1 MIPTHTSVD
10 CVGRYPRPIP
20 SGGAPARSLLLRSV
34 ASAMLCIVLG
44 APASAQV
51 RHPLDPMTWQEH
63 WTLLEVLRE
72 SSHYNDSTA
81 VPLVTLLEPDK
92 TLVWS
97 WRQGQPIPRAA
108 QIVLKQQARTYEAV
122 VDLAGR
128 RLISHREVPGAQANW
143 LRGEF
148 TAMESDVKEHPEF
161 IAAMRRRGITDFTFI
176 DCGAGPP
183 GYFGIPEEEGRRV
196 AYGTCEDARQVRNS
210 WTRQIEGLVFVYD
223 MNERRVLRVVDDGVI
238 PVPRTIADYD
248 EASLGPLWEPL
259 PPITTTRPAGHGF
272 QLEGHQVTW
281 QNWSFHLRPDQRVGM
296 IISTVRY
303 RDGDRPRQVL
313 YQGYMSEIFVPYMD
327 PATSWYHRNFLD
339 IGEYV
344 AGGLAKP
351 MEPGVDCP
359 ADAAWFNQVVVEDN
373 GRPRSVP
380 RVICLFER
388 VSGDMVWRHRDG
400 AGVEG
405 RPKRDLVAR
414 MAAVLGNYDYIVDW
428 VFQHDGT
435 IRVLVG
441 ATGINEVKMVRE
453 RDALV
458 ALAER
463 GATTGTNGGTNGSS
477 NGSSMGRADAY
488 GRYVAENVVAV
499 NHDHYFNFRLD
510 LDVDGPVNSFQ
521 RDRLVTERLPDAHPR
536 RSVWVLAEETLA
548 REHDARLDMDMH
560 RPALWRVVSNGARN
574 HVGYA
579 TSYQLAPGHNV
590 HTLLS
595 ADDYPRRRAAF
606 IDHHLWVT
614 PYNADERYAAGMYPT
629 LSKPGEGLPQWTS
642 GNRGIENRDIVLW
655 YTMGMHHVARA
666 EDWPVMPVAWHSFE
680 LRPFDFFSGNPA
692 MRLPR
697 VP

>member
-1 MIPTHTSVD
+1 MTPTHPAT
-10 CVGRYPRPIP
+10 VGLGRLPQPIRARGTPLRP
-20 SGGAPARSLLLRSV
+20 LLLRTLAPAV
-34 ASAMLCIVLG
+34 LCILLG
-44 APASAQV
+44 APAAAQV
-51 RHPLDPMTWQEH
+51 SHPLDPMTWQEH
-63 WTLLEVLRE
+63 WTLVEVLRE
-72 SSHYNDSTA
+72 AGHYNDSTV
-81 VPLVTLLEPDK
+81 VPLVALHEPVK
-92 TLVWS
+92 SLVWG
-97 WRQGQPIPRAA
+97 WRRGQPIPRAA
-108 QIVLKQQARTYEAV
+108 HVVLKQQARTFEAV

-128 RLISHREVPGAQANW
+128 RLVSHREVPGAQPNW

-183 GYFGIPEEEGRRV
+183 GYFGLPEEEGRRV
-196 AYGTCEDARQVRNS
+196 AYGSCNDARQVRNT

-223 MNERRVLRVVDDGVI
+223 MNEKRVMRVIDDGVI
-238 PVPRTIADYD
+238 PVPRTVADYD
-248 EASLGPLWEPL
+248 EASLGTPWAPL
-259 PPITTTRPAGHGF
+259 PPITITRPAGHGF
-272 QLEGHQVTW
+272 QLQGHEVTW
-281 QNWSFHLRPDQRVGM
+281 QNWSFHVRPDQRAGM
-296 IISTVRY
+296 IVSTVRY
-303 RDGDRPRQVL
+303 RDGERPRQVM
-313 YQGYMSEIFVPYMD
+313 YQGNISEIFVPYMD

-344 AGGLAKP
+344 SGGLAKS

-359 ADAAWFNQVVVEDN
+359 ADAAWFSQIVVEDN

-388 VSGDMVWRHRDG
+388 VSGDMVWRHRD
-400 AGVEG
+400 ASGVEG

-453 RDALV
+453 RDAV
-458 ALAER
+458 TALAAAGTAT
-463 GATTGTNGGTNGSS
+463 GANGGAGVAAPVA
-477 NGSSMGRADAY
+477 RADAY
-488 GRYVAENVVAV
+488 GRYVAVNVVAV

-510 LDVDGPVNSFQ
+510 LDVDGPTNSFQ
-521 RDRLVTERLPDAHPR
+521 RDRLVSERLPDAHPR
-536 RSVWVLAEETLA
+536 RSVWVMVEERLA
-548 REHDARLDMDMH
+548 REQDARLDMDMH
-560 RPALWRVVSNGARN
+560 RPALWRVVSNGQRN

-595 ADDYPRRRAAF
+595 DDDYPRRRAGF

-614 PYNADERYAAGMYPT
+614 PYSAEERFAAGMYPT

-642 GNRGIENRDIVLW
+642 ANRAIENRDIVLW

-680 LRPFDFFSGNPA
+680 LRPFDFFNGNPA
-692 MRLPR
+692 MLLPR

>member
-1 MIPTHTSVD
+1 MTPTHAAPD
-10 CVGRYPRPIP
+10 GFGRLAQPVRA
-20 SGGAPARSLLLRSV
+20 GGTPLRALLLRSL
-34 ASAMLCIVLG
+34 APALLCILLG
-44 APASAQV
+44 VPAAAQV
-51 RHPLDPMTWQEH
+51 SHPLDPMTWQEH

-72 SSHYNDSTA
+72 TGHYNDSTV
-81 VPLVTLLEPDK
+81 VPLVALHEPAK
-92 TLVWS
+92 SLVWG
-97 WRQGQPIPRAA
+97 WKPGQPIPRAA
-108 QIVLKQQARTYEAV
+108 HIVLKQQARTFEAV
-122 VDLAGR
+122 VDLSGR
-128 RLISHREVPGAQANW
+128 RLVSHREVPGVQPNW

-148 TAMESDVKEHPEF
+148 TAMESDVKKHPEF
-161 IAAMRRRGITDFTFI
+161 IAAMGRRGITDFTFI

-183 GYFGIPEEEGRRV
+183 GYFGLPEEEGRRV
-196 AYGTCEDARQVRNS
+196 AYGSCQDARQVRNT

-223 MNERRVLRVVDDGVI
+223 MNERRVMRVIDDGVI
-238 PVPRTIADYD
+238 PVPRTVADYD
-248 EASLGPLWEPL
+248 EASLGTPWSPL
-259 PPITTTRPAGHGF
+259 PPITITRPAGHGF
-272 QLEGHQVTW
+272 QLDGHEVTW
-281 QNWSFHLRPDQRVGM
+281 QNWSFHVRPDQRAGM
-296 IISTVRY
+296 IVSTVRY
-303 RDGDRPRQVL
+303 RDGDRPRQVM
-313 YQGYMSEIFVPYMD
+313 YQGNISEIFVPYMD

-344 AGGLAKP
+344 SGGLAKS

-359 ADAAWFNQVVVEDN
+359 ADAAWFSQIVVEDN

-388 VSGDMVWRHRDG
+388 VSGDMVWRHRD
-400 AGVEG
+400 ASGVEG
-405 RPKRDLVAR
+405 RPKRDLVVR
-414 MAAVLGNYDYIVDW
+414 MAAVLGNYDYIIDW

-441 ATGINEVKMVRE
+441 ATGITEVKMVRE
-453 RDALV
+453 RDAIA
-458 ALAER
+458 ALAAVAQA
-463 GATTGTNGGTNGSS
+463 GTGSGTNGGTAAAAPKA
-477 NGSSMGRADAY
+477 RADAY

-521 RDRLVTERLPDAHPR
+521 RDRLVTERLPEAHPR
-536 RSVWVLAEETLA
+536 RSVWVVVEETLA

-574 HVGYA
+574 HVGYT

-595 ADDYPRRRAAF
+595 ADDYPRRRAGF
-606 IDHHLWVT
+606 IDYHLWVT
-614 PYNADERYAAGMYPT
+614 PYSADEQFAAGMYPT

-642 GNRGIENRDIVLW
+642 GNRGIEDRDIVLW
-655 YTMGMHHVARA
+655 YTMGMYHVTRA

-680 LRPFDFFSGNPA
+680 LRPFDFFNGNPA